1 MKAFRAAGLLPLL
14 ACTAQANTVLRARDF
29 NQKTRNGFRMKHVE
43 AEDGLLEKVGNSTFE
58 QLLDH
63 SDPSRGTFP
72 QRYWW
77 DAEFFEE
84 GGPIIL
90 YNPGENDAEEM
101 LGYFSNMTLPGY
113 YAQQL
118 KGAVII
124 IEHRY
129 FGASV
134 PYDTLTTETLQDL
147 NLPNAIR
154 DMTYFAKNVDCEFCE
169 GGTCNS
175 DENPWVL
182 LGGSYGGALAAW
194 TSEIDPGTFAA
205 YHASSAVVQAIHD
218 FWQYFTPI
226 EAALPRNCSSNV
238 RAVIQYIDGVL
249 EGGDQ
254 EEITQLKTRFGL
266 ESLND
271 ADFAAVLVDPLSEFQ
286 SDQSITM
293 AFCDHLEAS
302 NPKVK
307 SQNGD
312 GVGLR
317 TALEAYASYIKENA
331 GCGPDGSSCNTYNPA
346 ILWNDKTVDWARSW
360 QWMVC
365 NEPFGWYQ
373 VGPDVSDGTNIVSA
387 AMQETHYSRQ
397 CPLMF
402 PQTNGFVVGSVRGW
416 NETHLNRWTGGW
428 NSEFEKVIFVDGQY
442 DPWRSASVSSDYRPE
457 GGAYNTTEAPAFI
470 VEGGVHCPEMVIDVN
485 NPSLWFV
492 VQSSVEIMAG
502 WIKEWSPPKKV

>member
-1 MKAFRAAGLLPLL
+1 MKAFRAAGLVPLL
-14 ACTAQANTVLRARDF
+14 ALTAQANTLLRARGYPRGS
-29 NQKTRNGFRMKHVE
+29 RNGFRLKHIE
-43 AEDGLLEKVGNSTFE
+43 ADDGFLEKIGSSTFE

-90 YNPGENDAEEM
+90 FNPGESDAGESLEY
-101 LGYFSNMTLPGY
+101 LTNMSLPGY

-118 KGAVII
+118 KGAVIM

-129 FGASV
+129 FGESV
-134 PYDTLTTETLQDL
+134 PYRTLTTETLQDL
-147 NLPNAIR
+147 NLPNAIH

-182 LGGSYGGALAAW
+182 VGGSYSGALAAW
-194 TSEIDPGTFAA
+194 TSELDPGTFAA

-226 EAALPRNCSSNV
+226 EAALPRKCSRNL
-238 RAVIQYIDGVL
+238 RTAIHYIDSVFQ
-249 EGGDQ
+249 GGN
-254 EEITQLKTRFGL
+254 EEQIAQLKTFFGL
-266 ESLND
+266 GSLRD
-271 ADFAAVLVDPLSEFQ
+271 ADFADILANPLSEFQ
-286 SDQSITM
+286 SDARITM
-293 AFCDHLEAS
+293 AFCDYLGAS
-302 NPKVK
+302 NTKVK

-312 GVGLR
+312 GVDLKSV
-317 TALEAYASYIKENA
+317 LQAYASYVKMTA
-331 GCGPDGSSCNTYNPA
+331 GCGPDGSICSTYDPA
-346 ILWNDKTVDWARSW
+346 IVWDDTTVNLDRPWL
-360 QWMVC
+360 WMVC
-365 NEPFGWYQ
+365 NEPFGWHQ
-373 VGPDVSDGTNIVSA
+373 VGPDVSDGTNIVST
-387 AMQETHYSRQ
+387 AMQETQYSRR

-402 PQTNGFVVGSVRGW
+402 PETNGFVVGSVRGW
-416 NETHLNRWTGGW
+416 NETHLNEWTGGW
-428 NSEFEKVIFVDGQY
+428 DSEFEKVIFVDGQY

-470 VEGGVHCPEMVIDVN
+470 VEGGIHCPEMIIDAN
-485 NPSLWFV
+485 SWAV
-492 VQSSVEIMAG
+492 VQSCVEIMAG
-502 WIKEWSPPKKV
+502 WIQEWSPPKKV

>member
-1 MKAFRAAGLLPLL
+1 MRAFRAAGLLPLL
-14 ACTAQANTVLRARDF
+14 ALAAQADTVLRARDF
-29 NQKTRNGFRMKHVE
+29 HQKTRNGFRMKHIE
-43 AEDGLLEKVGNSTFE
+43 ADEGLLEIVGNSTFE

-84 GGPIIL
+84 GGPIFL
-90 YNPGENDAEEM
+90 YNPGEQNAEDM
-101 LGYFSNMTLPGY
+101 LGYLGNTTLPGY

-129 FGASV
+129 WGESV
-134 PYDTLTTETLQDL
+134 PYDKLTTETLQDL

-182 LGGSYGGALAAW
+182 IGGSYSGALAAW

-226 EAALPRNCSSNV
+226 EAALPRSCSSDL
-238 RAVIQYIDGVL
+238 RAVIQYIDSVL
-249 EGGDQ
+249 AKGDE

-271 ADFAAVLVDPLSEFQ
+271 ADFADVLADPLTEFQ
-286 SDQSITM
+286 SDKSITM
-293 AFCDHLEAS
+293 AFCDHIEAS
-302 NPKVK
+302 NTEVK

-312 GVGLR
+312 GVGLN
-317 TALEAYASYIKENA
+317 TALEAYASYVKENA
-331 GCGPDGSSCNTYNPA
+331 GCGPDGSSCDTYNSL
-346 ILWNDKTVDWARSW
+346 ILWDDWTVDWDRAW
-360 QWMVC
+360 EWMLC

-373 VGPDVSDGTNIVSA
+373 VGPDVSDGTNIVSS
-387 AMQETHYSRQ
+387 AMQETQYSRR

-402 PQTNGFVVGSVRGW
+402 PETNGFVVGSVRGW
-416 NETHLNRWTGGW
+416 NETHLNQWTGGW
-428 NSEFEKVIFVDGQY
+428 DSEFEKVIFVDGQY

-457 GGAYNTTEAPAFI
+457 GGVYNTTEAPAFI
-470 VEGGVHCPEMVIDVN
+470 VENGIHCPEFDIDESD
-485 NPSLWFV
+485 PYTWPV

-502 WIKEWSPPKKV
+502 WIKEWSPRKKV